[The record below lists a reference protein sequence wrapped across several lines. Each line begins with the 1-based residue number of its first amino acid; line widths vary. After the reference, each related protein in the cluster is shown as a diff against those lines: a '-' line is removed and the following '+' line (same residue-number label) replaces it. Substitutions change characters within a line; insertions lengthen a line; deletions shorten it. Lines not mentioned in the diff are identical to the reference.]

1 MLSSEWVYL
10 GLGGTSE
17 FRDRKDSIF
26 WPCYFRVVVSIILK
40 TKFELSFRSLISSNF
55 RKIHSQLR
63 FYIDLF

>member
-17 FRDRKDSIF
+17 FRDREDSVF

-55 RKIHSQLR
+55 
-63 FYIDLF
+63 